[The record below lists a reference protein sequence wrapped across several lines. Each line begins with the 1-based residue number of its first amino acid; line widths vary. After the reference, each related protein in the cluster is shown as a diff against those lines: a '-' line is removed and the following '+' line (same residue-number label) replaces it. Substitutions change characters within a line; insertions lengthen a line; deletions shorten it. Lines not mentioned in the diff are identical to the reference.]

1 MRNITTPILA
11 ALRKGKSH
19 YVCDERLRQH
29 LQQRPNGK
37 NVMQKKELYSLRDVL
52 DLDETQKLSS
62 FDRERVC
69 VPQFCDCKHPDC
81 RYRRHLTECG
91 QKRYLFQ
98 ICNQNLW
105 LADCMHRENGLKPI
119 LPDALHSH
127 CG

>member
-1 MRNITTPILA
+1 MRCRTIRISQHPFLA

-62 FDRERVC
+62 FDREAVSAS
-69 VPQFCDCKHPDC
+69 
-81 RYRRHLTECG
+81 RRFVTANTRTAAIAG
-91 QKRYLFQ
+91 T
-98 ICNQNLW
+98 
-105 LADCMHRENGLKPI
+105 
-119 LPDALHSH
+119 
-127 CG
+127 